1 MKVTDKHTGHVLSPK
16 EVLAEINR
24 DRSAEWT
31 DYVDADLHE
40 GSCAY
45 GWIDTD
51 YYILE
56 RIKP

>member
-56 RIKP
+56 RY